1 MLVRDFRPAAAALVL
16 GLALFSPHTPLLAQ
30 ITSVSRSATADS
42 AAEREKL
49 LASLFDEYWQ
59 NNLKDGPEFASS
71 IGDKRYNDQLTDY
84 SIATINRRLARD
96 FDLLQR
102 IAAVDDT
109 GLSDQ
114 VQLSRRLLL
123 RQLVEWQQ
131 GARFDVWQMP
141 VTQFS
146 GFHTSLPQLA
156 DQMTFETAKDYDD
169 YIARLHQVPRVFTQ
183 NTDNMELGAES
194 GRIPPKY
201 LLEKV
206 LVQVKNLAT
215 QKPEDSPFAAPLKK
229 FPSSISAATQARIR
243 RETLDAISTDV
254 LPAYQRFARFL
265 EVSYVPK
272 GRTDPGIWAIPDGDA
287 FYAYLIRSET
297 TTDQTAEQIHSI
309 GVAQVAGD
317 EKELQSVVTQLGFKD
332 IHALAESIK
341 ANPAL
346 HAKSADDLV
355 NRYRTYIDGMQKRL
369 PDLFSKLP
377 TEKLVVEPI
386 PAYLDK
392 DQAAAYYE
400 GGSIDAHRPGKVRV
414 NTYNFADRSL
424 APVEAIAYHEG
435 VPGHHLQV
443 STGLEMTGVPIF
455 RRYLGYDAFSEG
467 WALYSERLGKDI
479 GFYSDPYSN
488 YGRLDNDMWRSA
500 RLVVDTGVHSQHW
513 SREQMVK
520 YFRDHTAM
528 DDINIQA
535 EVDRYIAMPAQALA
549 YKSGQLKILE
559 LRDYARQQLGARFDL
574 KQFHDQ
580 VIDSGA
586 LPLDVL
592 DERIHSWVTQQKQ
605 KP

>member
-1 MLVRDFRPAAAALVL
+1 MLVRDSRPVVLALVL
-16 GLALFSPHTPLLAQ
+16 GLTLSAAPRQLWAQLTASPA
-30 ITSVSRSATADS
+30 SATAS
-42 AAEREKL
+42 SVAEREKL
-49 LASLFDEYWQ
+49 LTSLFDEYWL
-59 NNLKDGPEFASS
+59 NTLKDGPEFASS

-84 SIATINRRLARD
+84 SIATVNRHLARD
-96 FDLLQR
+96 LDLLQR
-102 IAAVDDT
+102 VAAVDDT

-131 GARFDVWQMP
+131 GARFDEWQMP

-156 DQMTFETAKDYDD
+156 DQMTFETVKDYDD
-169 YIARLHQVPRVFTQ
+169 YIARLQLIPRVFTQ

-206 LVQVKNLAT
+206 LVQVKNIAAL
-215 QKPEDSPFAAPLKK
+215 KPEDSPFAAPLKK
-229 FPSSISAATQARIR
+229 FPAAIPVATQARIR

-272 GRTDPGIWAIPDGDA
+272 GRTEPGIWAIPDGDA
-287 FYAYLIRSET
+287 YYAFLIRRET
-297 TTDQTAEQIHSI
+297 TIDETAEQIHAI

-317 EKELQSVVTQLGFKD
+317 EKELQPVVAALGYKD
-332 IHALAESIK
+332 IHALAEAMKS
-341 ANPAL
+341 NPAL
-346 HAKSADDLV
+346 HPKSADDLV

-386 PAYLDK
+386 PSYMDK

-400 GGSIDAHRPGKVRV
+400 GGSVDAHRPGKVQV
-414 NTYNFADRSL
+414 NTYHFADRSL

-443 STGLEMTGVPIF
+443 SLGLEMTGVPVF
-455 RRYLGYDAFSEG
+455 RRYLGYDAFTEG
-467 WALYSERLGKDI
+467 WALYSERLGKEI
-479 GFYSDPYSN
+479 GFYTEPYSN
-488 YGRLDNDMWRSA
+488 YGRLENDMWRSV

-513 SREQMVK
+513 SREQMVQ

-528 DDINIQA
+528 DDTNIEA

-559 LRDYARQQLGARFDL
+559 LREYARLQLGSRFDL

-586 LPLDVL
+586 LPLEVL
-592 DERIHSWVTQQKQ
+592 DQRIRTWVARQKQ